1 VCARRSDVLVELARA
16 QLLVVRAEAADR
28 TLGEILKREPRHAA
42 ALKLKGDARYLLGDA
57 VEAERLFLAA
67 AASDPKDPEPRY
79 ALGRVYYHQVK
90 LELAIAEFRKVLD
103 LDPVHYRAHD
113 NLGLALEARGET
125 GRALK
130 SYEKALAL
138 VHKDHP
144 EYDSVYANLAD
155 LLYRQGDFER
165 SFQCAA
171 EAASRNPASSRNS
184 FLTGRALARLER
196 WEVAA
201 KWLQRAL
208 KLDPA
213 HPAAR
218 YQLAQVYRNLGRH
231 DEAEREFRA
240 LEKAATRQP

>member
-1 VCARRSDVLVELARA
+1 MLFDLARS
-16 QLLVVRAEAADR
+16 QLLAVRAEAADR
-28 TLGEILKREPRHAA
+28 TLDEILKREPRHAA

-57 VEAERLFLAA
+57 AEAEHLFLAA
-67 AASDPKDPEPRY
+67 AGSDPKDPEPRY
-79 ALGRVYYHQVK
+79 ALGRVFYHQVK
-90 LELAIAEFRKVLD
+90 LEQAIEQFQKVLE
-103 LDPVHYRAHD
+103 LDPSHYRAYD
-113 NLGLALEARGET
+113 NLGLALEARGEI

-138 VHKDHP
+138 VHKDHR

-196 WEVAA
+196 WELAA
-201 KWLQRAL
+201 KWLRRAL
-208 KLDPA
+208 QMDPS

-218 YQLAQVYRNLGRH
+218 YQLAQVYQSLGRH
-231 DEAEREFRA
+231 DEAEREFREM
-240 LEKAATRQP
+240 EKTAARKP